1 MVKNTKRILAVLLS
15 LVLIIMNVAS
25 VYASG
30 ETDAQND
37 ALLIDVQNI
46 EIASGSVYDLSA
58 STSAANVLS
67 LTEGTIFVEFESSS
81 TQTYQSLF
89 SVSNPLSDEG
99 CMYRHF
105 HLYVTPS
112 GTLGMELRNTDSEFK
127 YTMAQSGV
135 LNTSG
140 TNKVAFTAD
149 AARKTYKLFANG
161 SMVGELTKEDFKFFS
176 DITGLTKI
184 SLGGTIRN
192 QSVAYPFG
200 GTISTARVYNES
212 LSDVALISMTALE
225 TAPDESN
232 DLLLEKSN
240 IAITSGSYQDLT
252 SEANAAQ
259 IMGLSE
265 GTIVMSFTTT
275 STNGV
280 QSLFSVG
287 NGTSGNSK
295 QLGQLCTSLFHRVQ
309 FTEDTVHLL
318 PQFRAV
324 FLVDMRREL
333 SLLHSGKMRDPTE
346 IIQNDLREITF
357 PDVVRAAGSF
367 SFLAVGIALEI
378 VLQLFHGRGTMQHHW
393 LSAICTEY
401 QSGKDV
407 RFIHV
412 LCRALF
418 VLPHL
423 LHDLPLLLRDGRLVR
438 VFYQTLFAFRPVDP
452 RFVLIG
458 DGRPPQ
464 SNRMAQIHDVFE
476 NITDR
481 RTRPCAWMQRIAPL
495 VRFSGLLKV
504 VICRCQNI
512 PFRQNPRDLARTFP
526 SSTEGKNLPHN
537 LCRFWVGLKM
547 VFRSFGFSVP
557 IGWTASE
564 PFAAFSLQLFH
575 GANLPTRVLRVEFVC
590 PVADR
595 VKIVAALDRRIHAVV
610 HCDEPHI
617 FLREIDLHVVADLQ
631 VLTPQPGGI
640 LYDQGGNLTG
650 FDHFHDLFPT
660 RTFKIRS
667 GISVVR
673 KKERVFKA
681 FIPCVFF

>member
-1 MVKNTKRILAVLLS
+1 LLVCHAPENI
-15 LVLIIMNVAS
+15 VLI
-25 VYASG
+25 
-30 ETDAQND
+30 EP
-37 ALLIDVQNI
+37 
-46 EIASGSVYDLSA
+46 
-58 STSAANVLS
+58 
-67 LTEGTIFVEFESSS
+67 FE
-81 TQTYQSLF
+81 
-89 SVSNPLSDEG
+89 
-99 CMYRHF
+99 
-105 HLYVTPS
+105 
-112 GTLGMELRNTDSEFK
+112 
-127 YTMAQSGV
+127 
-135 LNTSG
+135 
-140 TNKVAFTAD
+140 
-149 AARKTYKLFANG
+149 
-161 SMVGELTKEDFKFFS
+161 
-176 DITGLTKI
+176 
-184 SLGGTIRN
+184 
-192 QSVAYPFG
+192 
-200 GTISTARVYNES
+200 
-212 LSDVALISMTALE
+212 
-225 TAPDESN
+225 
-232 DLLLEKSN
+232 
-240 IAITSGSYQDLT
+240 
-252 SEANAAQ
+252 
-259 IMGLSE
+259 
-265 GTIVMSFTTT
+265 
-275 STNGV
+275 
-280 QSLFSVG
+280 
-287 NGTSGNSK
+287 
-295 QLGQLCTSLFHRVQ
+295 QLGQLCAPLFHCVQ

-423 LHDLPLLLRDGRLVR
+423 LHDLPLLLRYERLVR
-438 VFYQTLFAFRPVDP
+438 IFYQTLFAFRPVDP
-452 RFVLIG
+452 RFILVG

-476 NITDR
+476 DITDR
-481 RTRPCAWMQRIAPL
+481 CTRPCAWMQRIAPL

-575 GANLPTRVLRVEFVC
+575 GANLPARVLCVQFVR
-590 PVADR
+590 PVADG
-595 VKIVAALDRRIHAVV
+595 VKIIAAFHRRIYAVV
-610 HCDEPHI
+610 DCNEPHVL
-617 FLREIDLHVVADLQ
+617 LREINLHVVADLQ

-650 FDHFHDLFPT
+650 FDHFHDHFPT